1 MRVPPSQP
9 QLAPV
14 YLNMLQARNARPPQ
28 AAAPADAA
36 TPRPAEPAVPRGG
49 ARPTRGSLIDIKA

>member
-14 YLNMLQARNARPPQ
+14 YLNLLQARNARPPQ
-28 AAAPADAA
+28 SAAPADAA
-36 TPRPAEPAVPRGG
+36 TSRPAEPAASRGG
-49 ARPTRGSLIDIKA
+49 ARLPRGSLIDIKA